1 MNHSENIPNLRHTF
15 TVDASHNVKKD
26 CIGIGLVLQV
36 TDKPGRRG
44 EILEMIDET
53 HPAKELVKDMEKFAV
68 LRAIEIAIERGYQR
82 VKIRSD
88 YNHMRTQLK
97 KLYRSGEGLE
107 RDDLSGQVLRLAKG
121 LVEVKFAYCPR
132 RKNQMAHRLARKG
145 ALIYS
150 SAQKTSAMS

>member
-26 CIGIGLVLQV
+26 CIGIGLVLQA

-44 EILEMIDET
+44 EMLEMIEET
-53 HPAKELVKDMEKFAV
+53 HPAKELLKNMEKLAV
-68 LRAIEIAIERGYQR
+68 LRALEIATERGYRR

-97 KLYRSGEGLE
+97 KSCKSGDGLD
-107 RDDLSGQVLRLAKG
+107 RDDLSRRVLRLATG
-121 LVEVKFAYCPR
+121 LIEVKFAYCPR

-145 ALIYS
+145 CSL
-150 SAQKTSAMS
+150 